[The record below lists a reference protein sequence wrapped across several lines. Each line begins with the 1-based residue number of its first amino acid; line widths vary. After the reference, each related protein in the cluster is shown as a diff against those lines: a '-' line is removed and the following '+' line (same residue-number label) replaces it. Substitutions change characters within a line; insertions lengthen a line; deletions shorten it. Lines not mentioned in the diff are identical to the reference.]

1 MENSISNF
9 VKLWSYDTLFLA
21 GLTLLLLAEEKMHIF
36 SVTLCDSKS
45 YEENQPR
52 YFVVKTHYYFL
63 VTLWLCFVLYK

>member
-21 GLTLLLLAEEKMHIF
+21 GLSLLLLAEEKMHIF
-36 SVTLCDSKS
+36 SITLCDSKS
-45 YEENQPR
+45 CEENQPR

-63 VTLWLCFVLYK
+63 VTLRFCFVLYK